1 MADTSIAGA
10 LRVAD
15 TLPGHAAPVL
25 TAGSKGAFVSGLHFA
40 ALCGALL
47 ALCAGLIVLKFLP
60 HSLVPEGAVR
70 GPVESME
77 DMAEFGIAGGMPMFA
92 DSPTDDDERV
102 EERSA

>member
-10 LRVAD
+10 LRVAGS
-15 TLPGHAAPVL
+15 LPPRAAAVL

-60 HSLVPEGAVR
+60 HSLVPEGALR

-77 DMAEFGIAGGMPMFA
+77 DMAEFGIAGGLPVFA
-92 DSPTDDDERV
+92 DVSTADNERV